1 MTVQAILLLAWG
13 CDAVSMRCHFPFQVS
28 WREKM
33 FFFPPWNNFAR
44 KTGKN
49 VLTSKKCSHTGPADD
64 IIYKCGT
71 HKHWCPTRSDVCGSL
86 HMVELMIYEG
96 NMKDVFYICFFI
108 FFWILNNFI
117 PAVLHSIYPTY
128 RCEWL
133 AKSCSEFYHPR
144 YPLQMYR
151 MWSESQGNCECKKF
165 QEVQNHHHKTFPPKP
180 LLHPAVKAVK
190 KTTHRDSSFTN
201 AGVLIKY
208 PSWLW
213 SRTWRVCELLF
224 QTAKEHRPVD
234 KPGSAWRFVQPVNL
248 VS

>member
-1 MTVQAILLLAWG
+1 MSDKVRRLWFAPHGRVNDLWREHERRVLHLLLY
-13 CDAVSMRCHFPFQVS
+13 
-28 WREKM
+28 
-33 FFFPPWNNFAR
+33 NN
-44 KTGKN
+44 N
-49 VLTSKKCSHTGPADD
+49 YSN
-64 IIYKCGT
+64 Y
-71 HKHWCPTRSDVCGSL
+71 
-86 HMVELMIYEG
+86 
-96 NMKDVFYICFFI
+96 NN
-108 FFWILNNFI
+108 NNFI

-190 KTTHRDSSFTN
+190 KTTHRDSSFKN

-224 QTAKEHRPVD
+224 QKAKEPHSVD